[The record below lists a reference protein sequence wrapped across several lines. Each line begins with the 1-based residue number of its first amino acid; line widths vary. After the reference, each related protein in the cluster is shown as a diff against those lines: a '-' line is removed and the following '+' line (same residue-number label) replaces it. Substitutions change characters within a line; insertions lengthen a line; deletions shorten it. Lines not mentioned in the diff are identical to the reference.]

1 MRFSLDQA
9 LGIHPQALQ
18 LRSKRAEVLASN
30 LANADTPNYKA
41 KDFDFKQVMAQNQG
55 LALPMKKTQASHIGA
70 DANSF
75 APELKYRIPL
85 QDSLDGNSV
94 DSHVEHAAFAENSVQ
109 YQASLQFLGARMKG
123 LIKALR
129 GE

>member
-18 LRSKRAEVLASN
+18 FRSKRAEVLASN

-41 KDFDFKQVMAQNQG
+41 QDYDFKQVMAQSQG
-55 LALPMKKTQASHIGA
+55 KAITMVKTQAGHLGT

-75 APELKYRIPL
+75 APELKYRIPV

-109 YQASLQFLGARMKG
+109 YEASLQFLSTRMKG